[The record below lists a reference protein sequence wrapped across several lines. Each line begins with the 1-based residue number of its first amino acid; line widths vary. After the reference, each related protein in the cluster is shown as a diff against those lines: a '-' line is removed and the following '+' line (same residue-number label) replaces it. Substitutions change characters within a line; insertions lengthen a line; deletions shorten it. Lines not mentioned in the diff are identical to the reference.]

1 MLIAYCYIINMKKT
15 LIITGSIF
23 AAFLV
28 LYIFNRVTSRDETID
43 FFTEVVK
50 GEFEIS
56 VTTAGE
62 LMAEKSV
69 DIKGPELAAG
79 RDIRSTNIRI
89 QDLIPEGTLVEEGDY
104 IATLDR
110 TELNNSLKDAQ
121 ESLTQLNANMEMRL
135 LDSAVVL
142 NSFRDDIK
150 NQQYVVEEAALT
162 LRNSK
167 FEPPTVLR
175 QAEIDLDKSQ
185 RVLEQRQRSYTRRVA
200 QVKTDIYN
208 QNFWRSRVERRVRD
222 LEEVLAG
229 FTVKAPASG
238 MVIYKRD
245 WRGNKRKVG
254 STINPMDR
262 VVATLPDLTSMLS
275 KTYVNE
281 IDVSKIKKGQ
291 KVNITIDAF
300 PKKAFKGE
308 VYSVANIGEKLPNTD
323 DKVFEVQIK
332 VEGSDPELRPSMT
345 TGNKIIISTN
355 PVAVFVPIECVQA
368 GVDSITFVYKKNKTK
383 QVVLLGE
390 TNDKYVVIE
399 KGLDPGTQIFLNN
412 PLNAEK
418 FNLSGAELIPELK
431 DREKVRRAANM
442 TYIKRV
448 QGVL

>member
-1 MLIAYCYIINMKKT
+1 MKKT
-15 LIITGSIF
+15 IIIAGSIF
-23 AAFLV
+23 MAFLV
-28 LYIFNRVTSRDETID
+28 LYIFNKVTSKGEKID
-43 FFTEVVK
+43 FFTEVQK

-56 VTTAGE
+56 VITAGE

-69 DIKGPELAAG
+69 DIKGPELAQG

-89 QDLIPEGTLVEEGDY
+89 QDLVPEGTLVNEGDY

-121 ESLTQLNANMEMRL
+121 DLLTQLNSNMEMKI

-142 NSFRDDIK
+142 NSFRDEIK
-150 NQQYVVEEAALT
+150 NQRFVVEEAALT

-167 FEPPTVLR
+167 YEPPTVLR
-175 QAEIDLDKSQ
+175 QAEIELDKSQ
-185 RVLEQRQRSYTRRVA
+185 RVLEQRMRSYTRRLA
-200 QVKTDIYN
+200 QIKTDIYN
-208 QNFWRSRVERRVRD
+208 QNFWLSRVRKRVLD

-238 MVIYKRD
+238 MVIYKKE

-254 STINPMDR
+254 SMINPMDR
-262 VVATLPDLTSMLS
+262 VVATLPDLTSMIS

-281 IDVSKIKKGQ
+281 IDVSKVKSGQ

-308 VYSVANIGEKLPNTD
+308 VSYVANIGEKLPNTD
-323 DKVFEVQIK
+323 DKVFEVLIK
-332 VEGSDPELRPSMT
+332 VDGSDPDLRPSMT
-345 TGNKIIISTN
+345 TGNKIIINTY
-355 PVAVFVPIECVQA
+355 PEAVYIPIECVQA
-368 GVDSITFVYKKNKTK
+368 GIDSITFVYKKNKTR
-383 QVVLLGE
+383 QVVLLGA
-390 TNDKYVVIE
+390 TNDKNIVIE
-399 KGLDPGTQIFLNN
+399 KGLDPGTMIYLNN
-412 PLNAEK
+412 PVNPEK
-418 FNLSGAELIPELK
+418 FKLTGEELIPELK
-431 DREKVRRAANM
+431 KREIVRRAENM

>member
-1 MLIAYCYIINMKKT
+1 MKKT
-15 LIITGSIF
+15 LIIFGSIF
-23 AAFLV
+23 AAFLI
-28 LYIFNRVTSRDETID
+28 LYIFNRVTSRNEKVD

-56 VTTAGE
+56 VTSAGE

-69 DIKGPELAAG
+69 DIKGPELAGG

-89 QDLIPEGTLVEEGDY
+89 QDLIPEGTLVQEGDF

-121 ESLTQLNANMEMRL
+121 ESLTQLNSYMEMKL

-150 NQQYVVEEAALT
+150 NQRFIVEEAAIT

-167 FEPPTVLR
+167 YEPPTVLR
-175 QAEIDLDKSQ
+175 QAEIELDKSQ
-185 RVLEQRQRSYTRRVA
+185 RVLEQRQRSYTRRFA
-200 QVKTDIYN
+200 QIKTDTYN
-208 QNFWRSRVERRVRD
+208 QNFLRSRVERRVKD

-229 FTVKAPASG
+229 FTVKAPAAG
-238 MVIYKRD
+238 MVIYKRE

-291 KVNITIDAF
+291 KVNVTIDAF
-300 PKKAFKGE
+300 PKKTFKGA
-308 VYSVANIGEKLPNTD
+308 VLSVANIGEKLPNTD

-332 VEGSDPELRPSMT
+332 LEGSDPDLRPSMT
-345 TGNKIIISTN
+345 TGNKIIINTF
-355 PVAVFVPIECVQA
+355 PEAVFIPIECVQA
-368 GVDSITFVYKKNKTK
+368 GVDSITFVYKKNKTR
-383 QVVLLGE
+383 QVVLLGKS
-390 TNDKYVVIE
+390 NDKNIVIE
-399 KGLDPGTQIFLNN
+399 KGLDPGTLIFLNN
-412 PLNAEK
+412 PLNANK
-418 FNLSGAELIPELK
+418 FKLTGSELIPELK
-431 DREKVRRAANM
+431 ERERVRRAANM
-442 TYIKRV
+442 TYIRRV

>member
-1 MLIAYCYIINMKKT
+1 MKKT
-15 LIITGSIF
+15 IIIAGSIF
-23 AAFLV
+23 MAFLV
-28 LYIFNRVTSRDETID
+28 LYIFNKVTSKGEKID
-43 FFTEVVK
+43 FFTEVQK

-56 VTTAGE
+56 VITAGE

-69 DIKGPELAAG
+69 DIKGPELAQG

-89 QDLIPEGTLVEEGDY
+89 QDLVPEGTLVNEGDY

-121 ESLTQLNANMEMRL
+121 DLLTQLNSNMEMKI

-142 NSFRDDIK
+142 NSFRDEIK
-150 NQQYVVEEAALT
+150 NQRFVVEEAALT

-167 FEPPTVLR
+167 YEPPTVLR
-175 QAEIDLDKSQ
+175 QAEIELDKSQ
-185 RVLEQRQRSYTRRVA
+185 RVLEQRMRSYTRRLA
-200 QVKTDIYN
+200 QIKTDIYN
-208 QNFWRSRVERRVRD
+208 QNFWLSRVRKRVSD

-238 MVIYKRD
+238 MVIYKKE

-254 STINPMDR
+254 SMINPMDR
-262 VVATLPDLTSMLS
+262 VVATLPDLTSMIS

-281 IDVSKIKKGQ
+281 IDVSKVKSGQ

-308 VYSVANIGEKLPNTD
+308 VSYVANIGEKLPNTD
-323 DKVFEVQIK
+323 DKVFEVLIK
-332 VEGSDPELRPSMT
+332 VDGSDPDLRPSMT
-345 TGNKIIISTN
+345 TGNKIIINTY
-355 PVAVFVPIECVQA
+355 PEAVYIPIECVQA
-368 GVDSITFVYKKNKTK
+368 GIDSITFVYKKNKTR
-383 QVVLLGE
+383 QVVLLGA
-390 TNDKYVVIE
+390 TNDKNIVIE
-399 KGLDPGTQIFLNN
+399 KGLDPGTMIYLNN
-412 PLNAEK
+412 PVNPEK
-418 FNLSGAELIPELK
+418 FKLTGEELIPELK
-431 DREKVRRAANM
+431 KREIVRRAENM